1 MSGTKVG
8 AAAVYHHSFYN
19 AATASL
25 LAFFAGELV
34 NFMVLLK
41 FPGPAQ
47 KIAIIRHRIPAEVD
61 TFRENSFHCFKN
73 SFDLSPYRALT
84 K

>member
-19 AATASL
+19 AATTSL

-41 FPGPAQ
+41 FPGSAQ
-47 KIAIIRHRIPAEVD
+47 KIAIIRHRVPAEVYA
-61 TFRENSFHCFKN
+61 FG
-73 SFDLSPYRALT
+73 
-84 K
+84 

>member
-1 MSGTKVG
+1 MDWAEVG
-8 AAAVYHHSFYN
+8 AAAGDHYSFDD
-19 AATASL
+19 AFTSRL

-41 FPGPAQ
+41 FPGSAQ